1 MKKIFLVAF
10 CVCGVMP
17 LFAADGVETDGKT
30 VSVPQYRHL
39 KVTAWELRDRT
50 DGVSELVQKREWLLL
65 PRIEDVE
72 ITGNVVDVQD
82 VLTGS
87 GTVYLRLAPLPGS
100 RNWDGPD
107 FRIKANLPEG
117 LEVIDRPCRT
127 VPIPRMTQPTG
138 NAMRIS
144 S

>member
-50 DGVSELVQKREWLLL
+50 DGVSELVQ
-65 PRIEDVE
+65 
-72 ITGNVVDVQD
+72 
-82 VLTGS
+82 S
-87 GTVYLRLAPLPGS
+87 
-100 RNWDGPD
+100 
-107 FRIKANLPEG
+107 
-117 LEVIDRPCRT
+117 RT
-127 VPIPRMTQPTG
+127 VTACTRVSSIP
-138 NAMRIS
+138 
-144 S
+144 